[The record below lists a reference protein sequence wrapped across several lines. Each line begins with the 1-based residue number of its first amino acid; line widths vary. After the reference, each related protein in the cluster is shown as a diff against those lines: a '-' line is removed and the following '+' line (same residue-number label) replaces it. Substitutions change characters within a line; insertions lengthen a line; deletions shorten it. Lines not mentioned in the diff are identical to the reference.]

1 MIAVCAQPLAVAP
14 NCGVWAGFGVVV
26 ATGVRTAPNF
36 NILINILPHLKRE
49 GMLYT
54 ALPHRTT
61 PLLGIMEGKPF
72 LNA

>member
-14 NCGVWAGFGVVV
+14 NCGCCDGVV
-26 ATGVRTAPNF
+26 ATGTATEPIF

-54 ALPHRTT
+54 ALPQRTT
-61 PLLGIMEGKPF
+61 PLFGIMEGKPF